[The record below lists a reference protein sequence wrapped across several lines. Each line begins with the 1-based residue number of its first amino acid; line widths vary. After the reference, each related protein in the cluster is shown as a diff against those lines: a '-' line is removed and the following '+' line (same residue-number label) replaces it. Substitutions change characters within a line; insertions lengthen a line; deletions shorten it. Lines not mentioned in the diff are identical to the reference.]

1 MSIKPFFCATKAKA
15 TAQSKKDKQQPLV
28 FINKPIEDS
37 KHDIVGFST
46 QIDTICEA
54 IKDGSTMIGV
64 VANYG
69 TGKSSLTELLSSS
82 VAKKPFCFPAPIK
95 INMWDCLV
103 DSEGFGKCNHTAEP
117 EVSDLTRS
125 FLYQLAN
132 GNDKKRH
139 FSSYINK
146 RLSRNYGNIS
156 LTTGSFKFWWCFILA
171 ALFYTAY
178 MIFSNDTINFGK
190 VIRNS
195 QFLEGLKLG
204 QACVPSCCGTFFSL
218 GHCPYLHCFFSLE
231 DAKFLEN

>member
-178 MIFSNDTINFGK
+178 MIFSNDKIETSSKNYDF
-190 VIRNS
+190 
-195 QFLEGLKLG
+195 
-204 QACVPSCCGTFFSL
+204 
-218 GHCPYLHCFFSLE
+218 
-231 DAKFLEN
+231 